1 MFENL
6 IDRLENSFK
15 ILKGEGK
22 ITEINV
28 AETLKDI
35 RKALLDAD
43 VSYKIAKK
51 FCDDV
56 KQIALGQ
63 DVLKSVRPSQMMVKI
78 VHDELTKLMGSEA
91 VDINIK
97 GTPGI
102 VLVAGL
108 QGSGK
113 TTFSGKLALNCK
125 NKRGLKV
132 LLVAG
137 DVYRPAAI
145 DQLKVLGEQIGVRVY
160 SEEGSKDPVAIANN
174 AGAFADGYD
183 VQIAKLIAAE
193 IGVELVIKAIEWDG
207 LIPALEAGE
216 IDMIIA
222 GMSPTEER
230 KLSIDFSN
238 TYFDSNLVMVVR
250 KDGNYTGATKISDF
264 NGAKIT
270 GQLNTFHYTVI
281 DQINGVNKQT
291 ALADFAALTQSL
303 ASGAIDGYVC
313 EKPGAESA
321 IASND
326 EFTYIEFAQGNGF
339 TCDPA
344 ESSISVGLRKGSTL
358 TDTVNAAIAKL
369 SAEAKEAMMN
379 DAIARQPAEN

>member
-1 MFENL
+1 MKRILALILVAVLALTALVSCKKPSENN
-6 IDRLENSFK
+6 DLEDIK
-15 ILKGEGK
+15 AAGK
-22 ITEINV
+22 IVVGMECAYAPYNWTTTTEN
-28 AETLKDI
+28 
-35 RKALLDAD
+35 AD
-43 VSYKIAKK
+43 
-51 FCDDV
+51 
-56 KQIALGQ
+56 
-63 DVLKSVRPSQMMVKI
+63 
-78 VHDELTKLMGSEA
+78 T
-91 VDINIK
+91 
-97 GTPGI
+97 
-102 VLVAGL
+102 
-108 QGSGK
+108 
-113 TTFSGKLALNCK
+113 
-125 NKRGLKV
+125 
-132 LLVAG
+132 
-137 DVYRPAAI
+137 
-145 DQLKVLGEQIGVRVY
+145 
-160 SEEGSKDPVAIANN
+160 VAIANN

-313 EKPGAESA
+313 EKPGAKSA

>member
-1 MFENL
+1 MKRILALILVAVLALTALVSCKKPSENN
-6 IDRLENSFK
+6 DLEDIK
-15 ILKGEGK
+15 AAGK
-22 ITEINV
+22 IVVGMECAYAPYNWTTTTEN
-28 AETLKDI
+28 
-35 RKALLDAD
+35 AD
-43 VSYKIAKK
+43 
-51 FCDDV
+51 
-56 KQIALGQ
+56 
-63 DVLKSVRPSQMMVKI
+63 
-78 VHDELTKLMGSEA
+78 T
-91 VDINIK
+91 
-97 GTPGI
+97 
-102 VLVAGL
+102 
-108 QGSGK
+108 
-113 TTFSGKLALNCK
+113 
-125 NKRGLKV
+125 
-132 LLVAG
+132 
-137 DVYRPAAI
+137 
-145 DQLKVLGEQIGVRVY
+145 
-160 SEEGSKDPVAIANN
+160 VAIANN

-183 VQIAKLIAAE
+183 VQIAKRIAAE

-264 NGAKIT
+264 SGAKIT

>member
-1 MFENL
+1 MKRILALILVAVLALTALVSCKKPSENN
-6 IDRLENSFK
+6 DLEDIK
-15 ILKGEGK
+15 AAGK
-22 ITEINV
+22 IVVGMECAYAPYNW
-28 AETLKDI
+28 
-35 RKALLDAD
+35 
-43 VSYKIAKK
+43 
-51 FCDDV
+51 
-56 KQIALGQ
+56 
-63 DVLKSVRPSQMMVKI
+63 
-78 VHDELTKLMGSEA
+78 
-91 VDINIK
+91 
-97 GTPGI
+97 
-102 VLVAGL
+102 
-108 QGSGK
+108 
-113 TTFSGKLALNCK
+113 TTTTQSATT
-125 NKRGLKV
+125 V
-132 LLVAG
+132 
-137 DVYRPAAI
+137 P
-145 DQLKVLGEQIGVRVY
+145 
-160 SEEGSKDPVAIANN
+160 IANN

-183 VQIAKLIAAE
+183 VQIAKHIAEA

-250 KDGNYTGATKISDF
+250 NDGDYKDATKIADF
-264 NGAKIT
+264 SGAKIT
-270 GQLNTFHYTVI
+270 GQLNTFHYAVI

-358 TDTVNAAIAKL
+358 TETVNAAIAKL
-369 SAEAKEAMMN
+369 SADAKEAMMN